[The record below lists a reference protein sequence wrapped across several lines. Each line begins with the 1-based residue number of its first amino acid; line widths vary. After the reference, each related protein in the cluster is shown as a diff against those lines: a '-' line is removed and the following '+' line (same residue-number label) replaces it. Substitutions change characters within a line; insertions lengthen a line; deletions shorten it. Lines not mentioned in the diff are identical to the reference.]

1 MVFGQLNV
9 DSLETIIPAQ
19 ADTQQVNLLNK
30 LAFYHWNKSPDKG
43 IAYAERARAIAKKIN
58 YRKGEARAL
67 KCIGVNYWAM
77 GVYDKANTYVFDALK
92 IYEDLD
98 YKRGIKSSLN
108 NIGIIYSSTKK
119 YEEAITYFMKAKQLA
134 IEMND
139 IYSQVNH
146 NNNIGGLYSDLENY
160 EKALE
165 YYNINIELSKV
176 ENVENIIYSSYSNMG
191 VCLMMLGR
199 DEEALQ
205 YMVKAYEAN
214 LSAGNTHQAASSAD
228 QLGTFYFDR
237 DKLIEAYK
245 YYKKAEQ
252 LAIESQALEQLNWVH
267 KNLANYYVTVND
279 LQNAL
284 IYKDKYI
291 ASNDSLYNERSSQQM
306 AEMRAQFE
314 SEKKEKENELLR
326 KNITIQELEVE
337 TQMMLKN
344 AFIGISMLVLLMV
357 LILYSRF
364 VIKKRV
370 NAELQKK
377 NKLIEEQKIE
387 LQETNQTLR
396 EQHDQLKILN
406 ATKDKFFAIISHD
419 LRGSFHAIIGF
430 TDILVDDKNNHL
442 KSEER
447 DLLEE
452 INKSAVHTHK
462 LLENLL
468 TWAQSQT
475 GQLVIKKQYLNIKQL
490 VEGSIQP
497 YLINASTKNI
507 NIKLDMAD
515 DLMLNL
521 DRNTASTFI
530 GNLVN
535 NAIKF
540 TGNNGDITIR
550 AKELNEAVELRVID
564 TGIGMQP
571 DVVEKLFR
579 IEKTVSTK
587 GTNNEAGT
595 GLGLLLCKEFIEKNG
610 GEISV
615 VSTVNKGSEF
625 IVVLPKD

>member
-1 MVFGQLNV
+1 MCIRDRV
-9 DSLETIIPAQ
+9 
-19 ADTQQVNLLNK
+19 
-30 LAFYHWNKSPDKG
+30 
-43 IAYAERARAIAKKIN
+43 YAERARAIAKKIN

-77 GVYDKANTYVFDALK
+77 GVYDKANTYVFEALK

-364 VIKKRV
+364 VI
-370 NAELQKK
+370 
-377 NKLIEEQKIE
+377 
-387 LQETNQTLR
+387 
-396 EQHDQLKILN
+396 
-406 ATKDKFFAIISHD
+406 
-419 LRGSFHAIIGF
+419 
-430 TDILVDDKNNHL
+430 
-442 KSEER
+442 
-447 DLLEE
+447 
-452 INKSAVHTHK
+452 
-462 LLENLL
+462 
-468 TWAQSQT
+468 
-475 GQLVIKKQYLNIKQL
+475 
-490 VEGSIQP
+490 
-497 YLINASTKNI
+497 
-507 NIKLDMAD
+507 
-515 DLMLNL
+515 
-521 DRNTASTFI
+521 
-530 GNLVN
+530 
-535 NAIKF
+535 
-540 TGNNGDITIR
+540 
-550 AKELNEAVELRVID
+550 
-564 TGIGMQP
+564 
-571 DVVEKLFR
+571 
-579 IEKTVSTK
+579 
-587 GTNNEAGT
+587 
-595 GLGLLLCKEFIEKNG
+595 
-610 GEISV
+610 
-615 VSTVNKGSEF
+615 
-625 IVVLPKD
+625 

>member
-1 MVFGQLNV
+1 M
-9 DSLETIIPAQ
+9 
-19 ADTQQVNLLNK
+19 
-30 LAFYHWNKSPDKG
+30 
-43 IAYAERARAIAKKIN
+43 
-58 YRKGEARAL
+58 
-67 KCIGVNYWAM
+67 
-77 GVYDKANTYVFDALK
+77 
-92 IYEDLD
+92 
-98 YKRGIKSSLN
+98 
-108 NIGIIYSSTKK
+108 
-119 YEEAITYFMKAKQLA
+119 
-134 IEMND
+134 
-139 IYSQVNH
+139 
-146 NNNIGGLYSDLENY
+146 
-160 EKALE
+160 
-165 YYNINIELSKV
+165 
-176 ENVENIIYSSYSNMG
+176 
-191 VCLMMLGR
+191 
-199 DEEALQ
+199 
-205 YMVKAYEAN
+205 
-214 LSAGNTHQAASSAD
+214 
-228 QLGTFYFDR
+228 
-237 DKLIEAYK
+237 
-245 YYKKAEQ
+245 
-252 LAIESQALEQLNWVH
+252 
-267 KNLANYYVTVND
+267 
-279 LQNAL
+279 
-284 IYKDKYI
+284 
-291 ASNDSLYNERSSQQM
+291 
-306 AEMRAQFE
+306 
-314 SEKKEKENELLR
+314 
-326 KNITIQELEVE
+326 
-337 TQMMLKN
+337 
-344 AFIGISMLVLLMV
+344 
-357 LILYSRF
+357 
-364 VIKKRV
+364 

-540 TGNNGDITIR
+540 TGNNGGITIR